1 MTFSQNNGRTF
12 VDFMK
17 IEEQAIQ
24 THQPLGG
31 SFAVIEHDSHFLL
44 CYNIWRC
51 QWEIPAGK
59 REENETPKECAA
71 RELLEETG
79 QQVGELQF
87 VGLLKSHIIRTSSVQ
102 YNPVYYGHAHKL
114 DPFVENQETSAI
126 ILWNRQKDIG
136 IIDEVDRQIFDYI
149 KR

>member
-1 MTFSQNNGRTF
+1 MTSSQNNGRTF

-17 IEEQAIQ
+17 IEEQAIY

-71 RELLEETG
+71 RELFEETG
-79 QQVGELQF
+79 QRVDELQF
-87 VGLLKSHIIRTSSVQ
+87 VGLSNL
-102 YNPVYYGHAHKL
+102 
-114 DPFVENQETSAI
+114 
-126 ILWNRQKDIG
+126 ILFARLPSNITLS
-136 IIDEVDRQIFDYI
+136 IMDRPIN
-149 KR
+149 